1 MSYRVKSVAAAAL
14 LSALG
19 ACGGSSDTATNTVSD
34 VVSQGPNPAGLTAT
48 YDSVTNTI
56 TVTDGMTD
64 YVYSDTNTFENGA
77 VVSYD
82 RFASNWSDYSVYAE
96 TTSGSGNVLLI
107 NSTEP
112 GIQTR
117 YIEVTRV
124 GETEV
129 PTLGSTT
136 YAGDYGAWLFQ
147 TSGPDPVGW
156 DFISGDA
163 TLTADFA
170 DVSTISGSVTN
181 RVGLSSSFEDLTF
194 ELATITN
201 GSFSGVVSGGE
212 RSGGDTTTDGEYVG
226 LLTGADGGEVVG
238 STLFDHSFDRTEVGV
253 FITEAVIP

>member
-1 MSYRVKSVAAAAL
+1 VEV
-14 LSALG
+14 
-19 ACGGSSDTATNTVSD
+19 SSDTATGPASD
-34 VVSQGPNPAGLTAT
+34 IVVSQGLKPAGLTAT

-64 YVYSDTNTFENGA
+64 YVYSDTNPYDNGS
-77 VVSYD
+77 VVSY
-82 RFASNWSDYSVYAE
+82 RRTSTASWDDFSVYGE

-117 YIEVTRV
+117 YVEVTRV

-129 PTLGSTT
+129 PTSGSTS

-147 TSGPDPVGW
+147 TSGTEPIAW
-156 DFISGDA
+156 DFVSGDA
-163 TLTADFA
+163 TLTADFGN
-170 DVSTISGSVTN
+170 VSTISGSVIN
-181 RVGLSSSFEDLTF
+181 RVGLIYSYEDLTF

-201 GSFSGVVSGGE
+201 GGFSGVVSGGE
-212 RSGGDTTTDGEYVG
+212 RLGGDTTTDGEYVG

-253 FITEAVIP
+253 FITEEVIP